1 MVGLS
6 TAACCENLDGF
17 LDFMQTRFG
26 SAQLLPLPKSRG
38 RRLRSV
44 PVLLSFFSCLLSPEF
59 SFHCSSAHP
68 FSFLAF
74 ALHCAHHYCRWLLRK
89 GGETWWVPQI
99 RLPHLRMSLCFLSL
113 SHALFFV
120 LMPPSCH
127 PPACLA
133 GVCCCLGLHR
143 RRALTNSKVTV
154 APLSLG
160 VLTRGVC
167 LLTSQTTRD
176 KKRSR
181 VPPGR
186 GERWARIP
194 ARWMDAWIA

>member
-1 MVGLS
+1 MTFLPFFPLPTSAHRHQDPPGRMVGLS

-113 SHALFFV
+113 S
-120 LMPPSCH
+120 LMLCFLCS
-127 PPACLA
+127 
-133 GVCCCLGLHR
+133 
-143 RRALTNSKVTV
+143 
-154 APLSLG
+154 
-160 VLTRGVC
+160 C
-167 LLTSQTTRD
+167 LLLVTLLL
-176 KKRSR
+176 
-181 VPPGR
+181 
-186 GERWARIP
+186 
-194 ARWMDAWIA
+194 AWPVSVAVTGSTGGGH